1 MPGNGETFWGKTT
14 DGILR
19 PKTVAVCFFLWYNQS
34 TAFKEVFSMLVHNMQ
49 KTAGGDPAK

>member
-1 MPGNGETFWGKTT
+1 MPGNGGKTT

-49 KTAGGDPAK
+49 ETAGGDPAK

>member
-1 MPGNGETFWGKTT
+1 MPGNGGKTT